1 MARIATDTRNNI
13 LKTALLL
20 FLEKGYKDVSY
31 QDLVKKTG
39 LSKGAMY
46 HYFASKEELLNAVFD
61 LFSQSANQPAS
72 IAPEDIVTDYA
83 SFKKLYADIKIGQL
97 NDFKAFLG
105 EDLVSFNWV
114 LFCLEAIA
122 ANEKLRITIGD
133 LAKLEVKFL
142 ERCFL
147 GLQKHCNLPKGKDPA
162 LLAECLY
169 YLLEGAGLV
178 MFLMEKKNDEDFI
191 ALYDKNI
198 DDFFKLI
205 M

>member
-1 MARIATDTRNNI
+1 
-13 LKTALLL
+13 
-20 FLEKGYKDVSY
+20 
-31 QDLVKKTG
+31 
-39 LSKGAMY
+39 
-46 HYFASKEELLNAVFD
+46 LNAVFD

-72 IAPEDIVTDYA
+72 VAPEDVVTDYA

-122 ANEKLRITIGD
+122 ANENLRVTIGEM
-133 LAKLEVKFL
+133 AKLEVKFL
-142 ERCFL
+142 EKCFL
-147 GLQKHCNLPKGKDPA
+147 SLEKHDQLPKGKDPA

-178 MFLMEKKNDEDFI
+178 MFLMEKKIDEDFI

-198 DDFFKLI
+198 DDFFKI
-205 M
+205 II

>member
-1 MARIATDTRNNI
+1 MVKIPLDTRTNI

-39 LSKGAMY
+39 LSKGAIY
-46 HYFASKEELLNAVFD
+46 HYFASKEDLLNAVFD
-61 LFSQSANQPAS
+61 MFSESSRQPVA
-72 IAPEDIVTDYA
+72 IAPEDQVKDYA
-83 SFKKLYADIKIGQL
+83 SFKKLYSDIKIGQL

-105 EDLVSFNWV
+105 AELVSFNWV

-122 ANEKLRITIGD
+122 ANEQLRVTISE
-133 LAKLEVKFL
+133 LSKLEIKFL

-147 GLQKHCNLPKGKDPA
+147 GLEKHGQLPKGKDPA

-169 YLLEGAGLV
+169 YILEGAGLV
-178 MFLMEKKNDEDFI
+178 MFLAENKKDEDFI
-191 ALYDKNI
+191 TLYDKTI
-198 DDFFKLI
+198 DDFFKI
-205 M
+205 I

>member
-1 MARIATDTRNNI
+1 MARIATDTRSNI

-46 HYFASKEELLNAVFD
+46 HYFASKEELLMAVFD
-61 LFSQSANQPAS
+61 LFSQSSSQPAS
-72 IAPEDIVTDYA
+72 IAPEQLVTDYA
-83 SFKKLYADIKIGQL
+83 SFKKLYADIKLGQL

-105 EDLVSFNWV
+105 ADLVTFNWV

-122 ANEKLRITIGD
+122 ANEKLRAIIGD
-133 LAKLEVKFL
+133 MAKLEIKFL
-142 ERCFL
+142 EKCFI
-147 GLQKHCNLPKGKDPA
+147 GLEKHGRLPKGKDPA

-178 MFLMEKKNDEDFI
+178 IFLIERQNDEDFI
-191 ALYDKNI
+191 ALYDQKI
-198 DDFFKLI
+198 DDFFKI
-205 M
+205 IV

>member
-1 MARIATDTRNNI
+1 MSKIAPDTRTNI

-46 HYFASKEELLNAVFD
+46 HYFSSKEELLNAVFD
-61 LFSQSANQPAS
+61 LFSKSSTQPTP
-72 IAPEDIVTDYA
+72 IAPEDLVKDYT

-105 EDLVSFNWV
+105 AELVSFNWV

-122 ANEKLRITIGD
+122 ANEKLRVTIGE
-133 LAKLEVKFL
+133 LAKLEIKFL
-142 ERCFL
+142 EKCFL
-147 GLQKHCNLPKGKDPA
+147 GLKKHDNLPKGKDPA

-178 MFLMEKKNDEDFI
+178 MFLMENKKDEDFI
-191 ALYDKNI
+191 GLYDKTI
-198 DDFFKLI
+198 DDFFKI
-205 M
+205 I

>member
-1 MARIATDTRNNI
+1 MVKIPLDTRTNI

-39 LSKGAMY
+39 LSKGAIY
-46 HYFASKEELLNAVFD
+46 HYFASKEDLLNAVFD
-61 LFSQSANQPAS
+61 MFSESSRQPVAVE
-72 IAPEDIVTDYA
+72 PEDQVKDYS

-105 EDLVSFNWV
+105 AELVSFNWV

-122 ANEKLRITIGD
+122 ANEQLRATISE
-133 LAKLEVKFL
+133 LSKLEIKFL
-142 ERCFL
+142 ERCFF
-147 GLQKHCNLPKGKDPA
+147 GLDKHGQLPKGKDPA

-169 YLLEGAGLV
+169 YILEGAGLV
-178 MFLMEKKNDEDFI
+178 MFLAENKKDEDFI
-191 ALYDKNI
+191 TLYDKTI
-198 DDFFKLI
+198 DDFFKI
-205 M
+205 I

>member
-1 MARIATDTRNNI
+1 MVRIATDTRTNI

-46 HYFASKEELLNAVFD
+46 HYFASKEDLLIAVFD
-61 LFSQSANQPAS
+61 MFSQAS
-72 IAPEDIVTDYA
+72 IQTATIEPEDLVTDYA

-97 NDFKAFLG
+97 KDFKAFL
-105 EDLVSFNWV
+105 EADLVSFNWV

-122 ANEKLRITIGD
+122 ANEKLRITISN
-133 LAKLEVKFL
+133 LAKLELTFL
-142 ERCFL
+142 EKCFL
-147 GLQKHCNLPKGKDPA
+147 GLEKHGNLPKGKDPA

-178 MFLMEKKNDEDFI
+178 MFLMEKQTDEDFI
-191 ALYDKNI
+191 ALYEKNI
-198 DDFFKLI
+198 DDFFKI
-205 M
+205 I

>member
-1 MARIATDTRNNI
+1 MVRIATDTRTNI

-46 HYFASKEELLNAVFD
+46 HYFASKEDLLNAVFD
-61 LFSQSANQPAS
+61 LFSQSSSQLTPL
-72 IAPEDIVTDYA
+72 APEELVTDYT

-105 EDLVSFNWV
+105 ADLVNYNWV

-122 ANEKLRITIGD
+122 ANEKLRVTIGD

-142 ERCFL
+142 EKCFL
-147 GLQKHCNLPKGKDPA
+147 GLEKHGNLPKGKDPA

-178 MFLMEKKNDEDFI
+178 MFLIEQQNDEDFI
-191 ALYDKNI
+191 ALYDKKI
-198 DDFFKLI
+198 DDFFKI
-205 M
+205 I

>member
-1 MARIATDTRNNI
+1 MVKISLDTRSNI

-39 LSKGAMY
+39 LSKGAIY

-61 LFSQSANQPAS
+61 MFSESSRQPVAV
-72 IAPEDIVTDYA
+72 APEDQVKDYA

-105 EDLVSFNWV
+105 ADLVSFNWV

-122 ANEKLRITIGD
+122 ANEQLRVTISE
-133 LAKLEVKFL
+133 LSKLEIKFL

-147 GLQKHCNLPKGKDPA
+147 GLDKHDQLPKGKDPA

-169 YLLEGAGLV
+169 YILEGAGLV
-178 MFLMEKKNDEDFI
+178 MFLAENKKDEDFI
-191 ALYDKNI
+191 TLYDKTI
-198 DDFFKLI
+198 DDFFKI
-205 M
+205 I

>member
-1 MARIATDTRNNI
+1 MVKISLDTRTNI

-39 LSKGAMY
+39 LSKGAIY
-46 HYFASKEELLNAVFD
+46 HYFASKEDLLNAVFD
-61 LFSQSANQPAS
+61 MFSESSKQPVP
-72 IAPEDIVTDYA
+72 IAPEDQVKDYA

-105 EDLVSFNWV
+105 ADLVSFNWV

-122 ANEKLRITIGD
+122 ANEQLRVTIGE
-133 LAKLEVKFL
+133 LSKLEIKFL

-147 GLQKHCNLPKGKDPA
+147 GLEKHGQLPKGKDPA

-169 YLLEGAGLV
+169 FILEGAGLV
-178 MFLMEKKNDEDFI
+178 MFLAENKKDEDFI
-191 ALYDKNI
+191 TLYDKTIN
-198 DDFFKLI
+198 DFFKI
-205 M
+205 I

>member
-1 MARIATDTRNNI
+1 MVKIPLDTRTNI

-39 LSKGAMY
+39 LSKGAIY
-46 HYFASKEELLNAVFD
+46 HYFASKEDLLNAVFD
-61 LFSQSANQPAS
+61 MFSESSRQPVT
-72 IAPEDIVTDYA
+72 IAPEDQVTDQA

-105 EDLVSFNWV
+105 ADLVSFNWV

-122 ANEKLRITIGD
+122 ANEQLRVTISE
-133 LAKLEVKFL
+133 LSKLEIKFL

-147 GLQKHCNLPKGKDPA
+147 GLDKHGQLPKGKDPA

-169 YLLEGAGLV
+169 YILEGAGLV
-178 MFLMEKKNDEDFI
+178 MFLAENKKDEDFI
-191 ALYDKNI
+191 TLYDKTI
-198 DDFFKLI
+198 DDFFKI
-205 M
+205 I

>member
-1 MARIATDTRNNI
+1 MVRIATDTRTNI

-31 QDLVKKTG
+31 QDLMKKTG

-46 HYFASKEELLNAVFD
+46 HYFASKEELLMAVFD
-61 LFSQSANQPAS
+61 MFSQASTQPAA
-72 IAPEDIVTDYA
+72 IGPEDLVTDYA
-83 SFKKLYADIKIGQL
+83 SFKKLYSDIKIGQL

-105 EDLVSFNWV
+105 ADLVSYNWV

-122 ANEKLRITIGD
+122 ANEKLRVTIND

-147 GLQKHCNLPKGKDPA
+147 GLEKHGNLPKGKDPA

-178 MFLMEKKNDEDFI
+178 MFLIEKQTDEDFI
-191 ALYDKNI
+191 ALYDKKI
-198 DDFFKLI
+198 DDFFKI
-205 M
+205 I

>member
-1 MARIATDTRNNI
+1 MSKIATDTRTNI

-46 HYFASKEELLNAVFD
+46 HYFSSKEELLNAVFD
-61 LFSQSANQPAS
+61 LFSQSSIQPAP
-72 IAPEDIVTDYA
+72 IAPEEAVTDYA
-83 SFKKLYADIKIGQL
+83 SFKKLYADVKMGQL

-105 EDLVSFNWV
+105 ADLVSFNWV

-122 ANEKLRITIGD
+122 ANEQLRVTVGE
-133 LAKLEVKFL
+133 LTRLEREFL
-142 ERCFL
+142 EKCFN
-147 GLQKHCNLPKGKDPA
+147 GLKNHGNLPKGKDPV

-169 YLLEGAGLV
+169 YLLEGAGVV
-178 MFLMEKKNDEDFI
+178 MFLTENKKDEDFL
-191 ALYDKNI
+191 ALYDKTI
-198 DDFFKLI
+198 DDFFKI
-205 M
+205 I

>member
-1 MARIATDTRNNI
+1 MAKIPQDTKTNI
-13 LKTALLL
+13 LRTALLL

-39 LSKGAMY
+39 LSKGAIY

-61 LFSQSANQPAS
+61 MFSESSRQPVT
-72 IAPEDIVTDYA
+72 IAPEDLVTDYA

-97 NDFKAFLG
+97 NDFKAFL
-105 EDLVSFNWV
+105 EADLVSFNWV

-122 ANEKLRITIGD
+122 ANEQLRVTISE
-133 LAKLEVKFL
+133 LSKLEIKFL

-147 GLQKHCNLPKGKDPA
+147 GLEKHGKLPKGKDPA

-169 YLLEGAGLV
+169 YILEGAGLV
-178 MFLMEKKNDEDFI
+178 MFLAENKKDEDFI
-191 ALYDKNI
+191 TLYDKTIN
-198 DDFFKLI
+198 DFFKI
-205 M
+205 I

>member
-1 MARIATDTRNNI
+1 
-13 LKTALLL
+13 
-20 FLEKGYKDVSY
+20 
-31 QDLVKKTG
+31 
-39 LSKGAMY
+39 
-46 HYFASKEELLNAVFD
+46 LNAVFD

-72 IAPEDIVTDYA
+72 VAPEDVVTDCA

-122 ANEKLRITIGD
+122 ANENLRITIGEM
-133 LAKLEVKFL
+133 AKLEVKFL
-142 ERCFL
+142 EKCFL
-147 GLQKHCNLPKGKDPA
+147 SLEKHGQLPKGKDPA

-178 MFLMEKKNDEDFI
+178 MFLMEKKIDEDFI

-198 DDFFKLI
+198 DDFFKII

>member
-1 MARIATDTRNNI
+1 MVKISLDTRTNI

-39 LSKGAMY
+39 LSKGAIY
-46 HYFASKEELLNAVFD
+46 HYFASKEDLLNAVFD
-61 LFSQSANQPAS
+61 MFSESSRQHVT
-72 IAPEDIVTDYA
+72 IAPEDLVTDYA

-97 NDFKAFLG
+97 NDFKAFL
-105 EDLVSFNWV
+105 EADLVSFNWV

-122 ANEKLRITIGD
+122 ANEQLRVTISE
-133 LAKLEVKFL
+133 LSKLEIKFL

-147 GLQKHCNLPKGKDPA
+147 GLDKHGQLPKGKDPA

-169 YLLEGAGLV
+169 FILEGAGLV
-178 MFLMEKKNDEDFI
+178 MFLAENKKDEDFI
-191 ALYDKNI
+191 ALYDKTI
-198 DDFFKLI
+198 SDFFKI
-205 M
+205 I

>member
-1 MARIATDTRNNI
+1 MVKISLDTRTNI

-39 LSKGAMY
+39 LSKGAIY
-46 HYFASKEELLNAVFD
+46 HYFASKEDLLNAVFD
-61 LFSQSANQPAS
+61 MFSESSRQPVAV
-72 IAPEDIVTDYA
+72 APEDQVTDYA

-105 EDLVSFNWV
+105 ADLVSFNWV

-122 ANEKLRITIGD
+122 ANEQLRVTISE
-133 LAKLEVKFL
+133 LSKLEIKFL

-147 GLQKHCNLPKGKDPA
+147 GLDKHGQLPKGKDPA

-169 YLLEGAGLV
+169 YILEGAGLV
-178 MFLMEKKNDEDFI
+178 MFLAENKKDEDFI
-191 ALYDKNI
+191 TLYDKTIN
-198 DDFFKLI
+198 DFFKI
-205 M
+205 I

>member
-1 MARIATDTRNNI
+1 MVKIPLDTRTNI

-39 LSKGAMY
+39 LSKGAIY
-46 HYFASKEELLNAVFD
+46 HYFASKEDLLNAVFD
-61 LFSQSANQPAS
+61 MFSESSRQPVA
-72 IAPEDIVTDYA
+72 IAPEDQVKDYA

-105 EDLVSFNWV
+105 TELVSFNWV

-122 ANEKLRITIGD
+122 ANEQLRVTISE
-133 LAKLEVKFL
+133 LSKLEIKFL

-147 GLQKHCNLPKGKDPA
+147 GLDKHGQLPKGKDPA

-169 YLLEGAGLV
+169 YILEGAGLV
-178 MFLMEKKNDEDFI
+178 MFLAENKKDEDFI
-191 ALYDKNI
+191 TLYDKTI
-198 DDFFKLI
+198 DDFFKI
-205 M
+205 I

>member
-1 MARIATDTRNNI
+1 MSKIATDTRTNI

-61 LFSQSANQPAS
+61 LFSQSSSQPTS
-72 IAPEDIVTDYA
+72 IAPEDMVKDYA

-105 EDLVSFNWV
+105 ADLVSFNWV

-122 ANEKLRITIGD
+122 ANEQLRVTISE
-133 LAKLEVKFL
+133 LSKLEIKFL

-147 GLQKHCNLPKGKDPA
+147 GLEKHGQLPKGKDPA

-169 YLLEGAGLV
+169 YILEGAGLV
-178 MFLMEKKNDEDFI
+178 MFLAENKKDEDFI
-191 ALYDKNI
+191 TLYDKTI
-198 DDFFKLI
+198 DDFFKI
-205 M
+205 I

>member
-1 MARIATDTRNNI
+1 MVRIATDTRTNI

-46 HYFASKEELLNAVFD
+46 HYFASKEELLLAVFD

-72 IAPEDIVTDYA
+72 IAPEELVTDYA
-83 SFKKLYADIKIGQL
+83 SFKKLYADVKIGQL
-97 NDFKAFLG
+97 NDFKGFIGA
-105 EDLVSFNWV
+105 DLVSFNWV

-122 ANEKLRITIGD
+122 ANEKLRVTIGD

-142 ERCFL
+142 EKCFL
-147 GLQKHCNLPKGKDPA
+147 GLEKHGNLPKGKDPA

-198 DDFFKLI
+198 DDFFKI
-205 M
+205 I